1 MSGPTPMMLGSFAFE
16 ALGFGFNGLQRRVQT
31 PWADIAV
38 AQTLNQQQWTGPTSE
53 EVTINGVLF
62 TAEFGGQESLD
73 GIIAAANAGT
83 PLMLVS
89 GSESAGV
96 IHGTFTI
103 QGVTEDRSF
112 ITRHGTPQKNTYAI
126 TLKRYSG
133 AASGIGTSMFKPIF
147 DLFG

>member
-31 PWADIAV
+31 PWAEIKV
-38 AQTLNQQQWTGPTSE
+38 AQTLDQQQWTGPSSE
-53 EVTINGVLF
+53 DVTINGVLF

-133 AASGIGTSMFKPIF
+133 GAGGIGSFFKPFI
-147 DLFG
+147 DLFR

>member
-16 ALGFGFNGLQRRVQT
+16 AIGFGFNGLQRRVQT

-53 EVTINGVLF
+53 EVTISGVLF
-62 TAEFGGQESLD
+62 NEEFGGQDSLD
-73 GIIAAANAGT
+73 GIIAAANAGV

-96 IHGTFTI
+96 IHGSFTI
-103 QGVTEDRSF
+103 QGVSEERSF
-112 ITRHGTPQKNTYAI
+112 IDHRGAPRKNSYSI
-126 TLKRYSG
+126 TLKRYGDTGGGS
-133 AASGIGTSMFKPIF
+133 SFFKPIF

>member
-31 PWADIAV
+31 PWAEIKV
-38 AQTLNQQQWTGPTSE
+38 AQTLDQQQWTGPTSE
-53 EVTINGVLF
+53 DVTINGVLF

-103 QGVTEDRSF
+103 HGVTEDRSF

-133 AASGIGTSMFKPIF
+133 AAGGIGSLFKPFI
-147 DLFG
+147 DLFR